1 MILKPAKVINEMPL
15 ADLVLIKE
23 MIWGIKSPALTTKLI
38 EKPYWMMLPAID
50 MMNLSEGFLMKL

>member
-23 MIWGIKSPALTTKLI
+23 MIWGIKSAALTSKLI
-38 EKPYWMMLPAID
+38 ENPYWMMLPAID
-50 MMNLSEGFLMKL
+50 MMNLSEWFLIKL